1 MLQAASVS
9 CSGDDS
15 RAVGKDL
22 GSELLDSLGRD
33 PDVVLLFAATRYAS
47 ADLLDGLAARL
58 SPRTRV
64 VGCTS
69 CAEINSEEALSDSA
83 TAMGLC
89 LDGVDVA
96 VAHARDDADDSAAIG
111 RRLGE
116 DLRDFDP
123 SLVIL
128 FVDGTR
134 LNSTPL
140 LAGMQAVLGRDRP
153 IVGGVAADDL
163 RFVRTEEFVD
173 GEALSGAAVALALRG
188 PLRVESVVASG
199 WQAMGRNRVIT
210 RAADS
215 KTITE
220 LDGEPA
226 LEVYRTYL
234 GGFGR
239 DIDTAGLEFPIGVLA
254 RPGEEV
260 LARGDAFIRAVQG
273 PAADGRG
280 VRVSGDIEEGS
291 TVRLMRT
298 SREALIDSA
307 RAGIADAVAAMPA
320 PAFALV
326 FDCAGRKVVL
336 GPRYKDELAAALSAL
351 PPGLPTVGFFTYGEL
366 APRDGETIH
375 HDETFTAVLVGVDGA

>member
-1 MLQAASVS
+1 L
-9 CSGDDS
+9 
-15 RAVGKDL
+15 
-22 GSELLDSLGRD
+22 
-33 PDVVLLFAATRYAS
+33 
-47 ADLLDGLAARL
+47 
-58 SPRTRV
+58 
-64 VGCTS
+64 
-69 CAEINSEEALSDSA
+69 
-83 TAMGLC
+83 GLC
-89 LDGVDVA
+89 LAGVEA
-96 VAHARDDADDSAAIG
+96 TVAHASDDADDSAAIG

-116 DLRDFDP
+116 ALSDFDP
-123 SLVIL
+123 SLVLL

-140 LAGMQAVLGRDRP
+140 LAAMKAVLGDERP

-163 RFVRTEEFVD
+163 RFARTEEFVD
-173 GEALSGAAVALALRG
+173 REVLSGAAVALGLRG
-188 PLRVESVVASG
+188 PLRIESIVASG

-239 DIDTAGLEFPIGVLA
+239 DIDTAGLEFPIGVVAL
-254 RPGEEV
+254 PGEE
-260 LARGDAFIRAVQG
+260 AIASRRAFIRAVQG
-273 PAADGRG
+273 AAADGRG
-280 VRVSGDIEEGS
+280 VRVSGDIAEGS

-298 SREALIDSA
+298 SRESLIDSA
-307 RAGIADAVAAMPA
+307 REGVARAVEAMPA
-320 PAFALV
+320 PALALV

-336 GPRYKDELAAALSAL
+336 GPRYKDELAAAFSAL
-351 PPGLPTVGFFTYGEL
+351 PAGVPTVGFFTYGEL

-375 HDETFTAVLVGVDGA
+375 HDETFTAVLIGADD